1 MKPDVFP
8 DSKAVQIGKRTD
20 KMIPAGPMDLI
31 PFPKKKM
38 GQITAVLPADTDDQ
52 GFFQKIACLSPEEL
66 PSK

>member
-1 MKPDVFP
+1 V
-8 DSKAVQIGKRTD
+8 
-20 KMIPAGPMDLI
+20 DLI

-66 PSK
+66 PNK